1 MNYIFYDL
9 ETNGI
14 DVLNNAIMQMT
25 IIDKEGQILLNEYV
39 YPHDGIIDA
48 THVHGIDEKK
58 LRENDALQL
67 NELVVLIKKVL
78 KEKYNREDIIWVA
91 YNNFGFDQMV
101 LEMSFKKINARS
113 PENWYFMD
121 IYPLIKE
128 RFSNIRPN
136 YKLSSVYKFLIN
148 NKEGI
153 NYHSSLDDCMC
164 LFELFEFC
172 LIFEDDFKK
181 YMRSKMGSYQIME
194 DKLTSLAGYNKYME
208 FERFNILKI
217 GDLYEKFK
225 KVQFN
230 TDDFFKVLKEELNMK
245 SDFYAHQIIKQ
256 IQCIYQLHK
265 K

>member
-39 YPHDGIIDA
+39 YPYDGIIDA

-121 IYPLIKE
+121 LHMKQFRLHWMTE
-128 RFSNIRPN
+128 
-136 YKLSSVYKFLIN
+136 
-148 NKEGI
+148 
-153 NYHSSLDDCMC
+153 
-164 LFELFEFC
+164 
-172 LIFEDDFKK
+172 
-181 YMRSKMGSYQIME
+181 
-194 DKLTSLAGYNKYME
+194 A
-208 FERFNILKI
+208 IL
-217 GDLYEKFK
+217 L
-225 KVQFN
+225 
-230 TDDFFKVLKEELNMK
+230 
-245 SDFYAHQIIKQ
+245 
-256 IQCIYQLHK
+256 
-265 K
+265 